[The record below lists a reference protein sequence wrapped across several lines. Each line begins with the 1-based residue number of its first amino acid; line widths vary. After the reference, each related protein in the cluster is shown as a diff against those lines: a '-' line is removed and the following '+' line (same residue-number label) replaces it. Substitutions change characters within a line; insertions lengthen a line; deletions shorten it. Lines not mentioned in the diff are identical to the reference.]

1 MTILHLPNEEA
12 REMLVEMVI
21 DERNAIRYV
30 LLNEP
35 EMDEGERQDLVDKF
49 NTLGQI
55 FDLKTW
61 QDVVDT
67 HPH

>member
-12 REMLVEMVI
+12 REMLLEFVV
-21 DERNAIRYV
+21 DERDALRYQ

-35 EMDEGERQDLVDKF
+35 MVKDRKEEYDDLVNRF

-55 FDLKTW
+55 FDLELW
-61 QDVVDT
+61 ENL
-67 HPH
+67 